1 MVELQILSG
10 NRTGTKF
17 RGDHFPIHVG
27 RAEGLDMSLNE
38 PGVWPR
44 HFQIGW
50 QREGLIL
57 EAEPD
62 ALVIVN
68 DTAVRRSVLRN
79 GDIITLGSLKMR
91 FSLSPVRQS
100 SNVIARGMTWIG
112 AGSALPRPGGAGLS
126 AASPL
131 SPAGH

>member
-17 RGDHFPIHVG
+17 CGNHFPIRVG
-27 RAEGLDMSLNE
+27 RAEGLDLSLEE

-44 HFQIGW
+44 HFQIAW
-50 QREGLIL
+50 QAEGLIL

-62 ALVIVN
+62 ALVSVN
-68 DTAVRRSVLRN
+68 DAAVRRSLLRN

-91 FSLSPVRQS
+91 FSLGPVRQTS
-100 SNVIARGMTWIG
+100 TALREWLTWIG
-112 AGSALPRPGGAGLS
+112 LGTLCLG
-126 AASPL
+126 
-131 SPAGH
+131 

>member
-17 RGDHFPIHVG
+17 CGDHFPICVG
-27 RAEGLDMSLNE
+27 RAEGLDLSWDE

-44 HFQIGW
+44 HFQIAW
-50 QREGLIL
+50 RPDGLML

-62 ALVIVN
+62 ALVSVN
-68 DTAVRRSVLRN
+68 DAVVRQSLLRN

-91 FSLSPVRQS
+91 FRLSSVRQTS
-100 SNVIARGMTWIG
+100 TVAREWLTWIG
-112 AGSALPRPGGAGLS
+112 VGALCLS
-126 AASPL
+126 QVAL
-131 SPAGH
+131 VYLLLRL